1 MSKSTYYKG
10 VVDSIEN
17 MDQHGLSVHHIRSL
31 KDMCS
36 RMEALEQT
44 LIEFIT
50 PAKKLLAAHPEYPD
64 GAKISPKLTAG
75 HYRKAIKVLE

>member
-1 MSKSTYYKG
+1 MSKSKYYKG
-10 VVDSIEN
+10 VIDTITSMN
-17 MDQHGLSVHHIRSL
+17 DHTLSVQHIATL
-31 KDMCS
+31 KDMCV
-36 RMEALEQT
+36 RMEELEQT
-44 LIEFIT
+44 IIEFIT